1 VDATLF
7 LNYYIIILDI
17 KISLQLAMLDL
28 MFYIQKMRFFYYLLL
43 SFFGNSFLLEYEM
56 ANREI
61 LFVY

>member
-28 MFYIQKMRFFYYLLL
+28 MFYLQKMRFFYYLLL
-43 SFFGNSFLLEYEM
+43 FFFGNSFLLEYEM
-56 ANREI
+56 ANREL

>member
-28 MFYIQKMRFFYYLLL
+28 RFYLQKMRFFYYLLL

-61 LFVY
+61 PFVY

>member
-1 VDATLF
+1 MDATLF

-28 MFYIQKMRFFYYLLL
+28 RFYLQKMRFFYYLLL

-61 LFVY
+61 PFVY